1 MSGLSRRALLQ
12 ASAGAAALAA
22 VPMSALSSG
31 GAAAAAARTAAGS
44 PDAEAAAGLA
54 LDAKYA
60 GPVMFCVHDAARGE
74 VSVMHGADE
83 VIVRDRQLVA
93 RIMQAA
99 SRRSV

>member
-1 MSGLSRRALLQ
+1 MSRRALLQ

-22 VPMSALSSG
+22 VPISALSSG
-31 GAAAAAARTAAGS
+31 AAAAARRATTPS
-44 PDAEAAAGLA
+44 PDAEAAGLA
-54 LDAKYA
+54 LGGDQPS

-74 VSVMHGADE
+74 VAVLQGGHE

-99 SRRSV
+99 ARRSV